1 MARSVVITGIGLVT
15 PLGRSPREML
25 ERIRRG
31 EVAASKPPFD
41 IASLAC
47 PFCASIPDFDA
58 EQYFPENKTLR
69 LMNRDAQMAVVAAHL
84 AMEDAGAKADET
96 YPAEEIALY
105 GSTGVSSM
113 SVEEI
118 SRIIEYAAGSD
129 GSLDLRRFGQIA
141 LKRVRPVLS
150 FRILAN
156 MPICFVS
163 IFENI
168 RGQNAVYSPWEGHGA
183 QAIATGIRAIKRGDV
198 PCALVGGC
206 DVKTREL
213 SFVNLQQLGVFE
225 SWSRYGKGSVPGE
238 GAAFLVLEDEDQAT
252 KRGKRAYAKITDY
265 KIRSTCSTS
274 ELRDTFLS
282 VISKLKIN
290 GDVTV
295 IAAGDGDVAFEEN
308 EQQAF
313 EQAGFEPQELF
324 RPKAN
329 LGNLFAAAA
338 AVQVGLA
345 AELAGKQKRGRLVL
359 ANWADARVINESENE

>member
-1 MARSVVITGIGLVT
+1 
-15 PLGRSPREML
+15 
-25 ERIRRG
+25 
-31 EVAASKPPFD
+31 
-41 IASLAC
+41 
-47 PFCASIPDFDA
+47 
-58 EQYFPENKTLR
+58 
-69 LMNRDAQMAVVAAHL
+69 MAVVAAHL
-84 AMEDAGAKADET
+84 AMKDAGVKADET
-96 YPAEEIALY
+96 YPAEKIALY

-118 SRIIEYAAGSD
+118 TRIIEYAAGSN
-129 GSLDLRRFGQIA
+129 GSLDLKLFGQIA
-141 LKRVRPVLS
+141 LRRVRPVLS

-168 RGQNAVYSPWEGHGA
+168 RGQNAVYAPWEGHGA
-183 QAIATGIRAIKRGDV
+183 QAIATGIRAIRRGDV

-238 GAAFLVLEDEDQAT
+238 GAAFLVLEDEEEAA
-252 KRGKRAYAKITDY
+252 KRGKRVYAKITDY
-265 KIRSTCSTS
+265 RIRSACSTS
-274 ELRDTFLS
+274 ELRDTFSS
-282 VISKLKIN
+282 VISELKIN

-295 IAAGDGDVAFEEN
+295 IAAGDGDAAFEEN
-308 EQQAF
+308 EQRAF
-313 EQAGFEPQELF
+313 EQAGFEPQEML

-345 AELAGKQKRGRLVL
+345 AELASKQKRGRPVL
-359 ANWADARVINESENE
+359 ANCFGYGNEQAAFVLESVCHE

>member
-1 MARSVVITGIGLVT
+1 
-15 PLGRSPREML
+15 
-25 ERIRRG
+25 
-31 EVAASKPPFD
+31 
-41 IASLAC
+41 
-47 PFCASIPDFDA
+47 
-58 EQYFPENKTLR
+58 
-69 LMNRDAQMAVVAAHL
+69 MAVVAAHL
-84 AMEDAGAKADET
+84 AMEDAGVKADET
-96 YPAEEIALY
+96 YPAEKIALY

-118 SRIIEYAAGSD
+118 SRIIEYSAGSD
-129 GSLDLRRFGQIA
+129 GSLDLKRFGQIA

-168 RGQNAVYSPWEGHGA
+168 RGQNAVYAPWEGHGA
-183 QAIATGIRAIKRGDV
+183 QAIATGIRAIRRGDV

-265 KIRSTCSTS
+265 KMCSARSASDLKDVVS
-274 ELRDTFLS
+274 S
-282 VISKLKIN
+282 VISELKIN

-295 IAAGDGDVAFEEN
+295 VAAGDGDVTFEKN

-313 EQAGFEPQELF
+313 EQAEFEPQELL

-345 AELAGKQKRGRLVL
+345 AELAGNRENGQLVV
-359 ANWADARVINESENE
+359 ANCFGYGSEQGSFVLEPVCHE